1 MKILIPLADGLEEIE
16 AITNIDV
23 LRRAGIEVITA
34 GLNDLEVTGS
44 HDIVIKA
51 DRLIDEVR
59 AEEFD
64 GIILPG
70 GMPGSTNLRDN
81 DKVIKLVQK
90 LNTDGK
96 LVAAI
101 CAAPIA
107 LEKAGVIRNR
117 KATSYPGFDREM
129 VSCDYL
135 EERVVVDGNLITGR
149 GPGVA
154 LEFAITVVQYLLGEE
169 KAAELKE
176 GMLANF

>member
-23 LRRAGIEVITA
+23 LRRAGIKVITA
-34 GLNDLEVTGS
+34 GLNDLEVTGA

>member
-23 LRRAGIEVITA
+23 LRRAGTEVITA
-34 GLNDLEVTGS
+34 GLNDLEVTGA

-70 GMPGSTNLRDN
+70 GMPGSTNLRNN

>member
-34 GLNDLEVTGS
+34 GLNDLEVTGA

-70 GMPGSTNLRDN
+70 GMPGSTNLRNN